1 MKTYTKT
8 VNDATI
14 SITDRKPLSQGA
26 FGAFEYGSVLEYRV
40 TFERCRGVL
49 FPFLRFRNDDTG
61 ETFDMPL
68 RFENCGGATETY
80 LAVLDTADVCGG
92 DGLFFYRLCFDSYD
106 GYSETEQL
114 RLTVYAVG
122 FNTPDWFAGG
132 AVYQIFS
139 DRFNRSGEVK
149 LKEGAVYNPDWYGG
163 IPQHAHRQGE
173 SVPNNEF
180 FGGNLRGIT
189 EKLPYLASLG
199 ICTLYLCPIFEAA
212 SNHKY
217 DTGDYMK
224 IDSMFGTEEDFA
236 VLCEK
241 AKTLGIRVILDGVFN
256 HTGDDSRYF
265 DKYSR
270 YGGGAYSDP
279 NSQYR
284 SWYNFRSYPDD
295 YECWWNI
302 PILPRVNC
310 DEPSYRE
317 FMFGEDG
324 VIRRWIRRG
333 ASGWR
338 LDVADELSDDFIA
351 ELRKAAQ
358 SEKGDALVLGEVWE
372 DASVKVAYDRRRQ
385 YLRGREL
392 DSVMN
397 YPLREGIIAFIKEGD
412 FDSLRFAA
420 ECVYRHYPKCV
431 CDTLMN
437 FLGTHDTERI
447 LTVLAGRSPDGL
459 SNKEIAQLR
468 MTPEEREKGLRM
480 LRCAFAI
487 CALMYGVPSVFYG
500 DEAGVEGYHD
510 PFCRKPF
517 PWGREDKQTQEF
529 FAKLGALRNSE
540 KLFAEGLFRVVYADE
555 NAFVFER
562 FDDREIITA
571 VVTRGAPFDFECEAE
586 ALCILGENEGER
598 AKRFSIGKWSV
609 GVYYHKATIN

>member
-358 SEKGDALVLGEVWE
+358 SEKEDALVLGEVWE

-397 YPLREGIIAFIKEGD
+397 YPVREGIITYLKTGD
-412 FDSLRFAA
+412 CLLLAKTVENICENYPR
-420 ECVYRHYPKCV
+420 CVR
-431 CDTLMN
+431 DRLLN
-437 FLGTHDTERI
+437 FLGTHDTPRI
-447 LTVLAGRSPDGL
+447 LNMLARNYPENATNDELAVLTL
-459 SNKEIAQLR
+459 TE
-468 MTPEEREKGLRM
+468 EERRNALSLLRIGYI
-480 LRCAFAI
+480 LIAT
-487 CALMYGVPSVFYG
+487 LPGVPCIYYG
-500 DEAGVEGYHD
+500 DEAGMEGWSD
-510 PFCRKPF
+510 PFNRRPY
-517 PWGREDKQTQEF
+517 PWGREDEELLGFVRTLLNLRKNNSVLADGDFTQIF
-529 FAKLGALRNSE
+529 VCG
-540 KLFAEGLFRVVYADE
+540 GVYAYRRDKDGE
-555 NAFVFER
+555 ILTVIVNMSER
-562 FDDREIITA
+562 EVTLGGEYIGLLGGKTKSVPPKSGEI
-571 VVTRGAPFDFECEAE
+571 F
-586 ALCILGENEGER
+586 GENV
-598 AKRFSIGKWSV
+598 I
-609 GVYYHKATIN
+609 I